1 MITNKQSL
9 LLIEDDHDLREA
21 LQDRLRVLNISV
33 VSVKDGEEALAA
45 LAQSKFNV
53 ILSDI
58 GMPNI
63 SGLDF
68 LKRIRADGN
77 ETPVLFMSAYDDR
90 DRVLDALRNGAF
102 DFLPK
107 PVKSVELLAA
117 VQRALNSSVNVV

>member
-1 MITNKQSL
+1 MTKNKQSL